1 MAHFIEEE
9 EGRQLSARDPVSLF
23 LPDVP
28 DLRYLTFR
36 PGQGERDYA
45 AIFAIFYFILIR
57 PQQRQRK
64 QHELTIQNLKKG
76 DRVVAAGGVIGD
88 VVHIKALGADD
99 KPTAEDEVTIR
110 SGESRLI
117 VERGRIARIVTSAA
131 SASNSAA

>member
-1 MAHFIEEE
+1 MTPLPPLATAALLL
-9 EGRQLSARDPVSLF
+9 QLPTGSNPLF
-23 LPDVP
+23 GPL
-28 DLRYLTFR
+28 FM
-36 PGQGERDYA
+36 YA

-76 DRVVAAGGVIGD
+76 DRVVTAGGVIGD
-88 VVHIKALGADD
+88 VVHIKALSADD

-117 VERGRIARIVTSAA
+117 VERGRIARIVTTTA

>member
-1 MAHFIEEE
+1 MTPLTPLAAAALL
-9 EGRQLSARDPVSLF
+9 QLPARSNPLF
-23 LPDVP
+23 GPL
-28 DLRYLTFR
+28 FM
-36 PGQGERDYA
+36 YA

-76 DRVVAAGGVIGD
+76 DRVVTAGGVIGD
-88 VVHIKALGADD
+88 VVHIKALGAED

-117 VERGRIARIVTSAA
+117 VERGRITRIVTTTA
-131 SASNSAA
+131 STSNSAA

>member
-1 MAHFIEEE
+1 MTPLPPLATAALLL
-9 EGRQLSARDPVSLF
+9 QLPTGSNPLF
-23 LPDVP
+23 GPL
-28 DLRYLTFR
+28 FM
-36 PGQGERDYA
+36 YA

-76 DRVVAAGGVIGD
+76 DRVVTAGGVIGD

-117 VERGRIARIVTSAA
+117 VERGRITRIVTTAA
-131 SASNSAA
+131 STSNSAA